1 MPHMENLYRFALKIT
16 GDRYQAEDLL
26 QETML
31 KAFRSFHQYRR
42 GTNCKAWLFAI
53 MRNHYGDLY
62 RKRGKDPLYHAK
74 TSCDSDGDEIG
85 FEFQDTGMD
94 TELIKSETG
103 EVVRKSLNYLDE
115 VYRLPVILKDLE
127 GFSYKEISRILG
139 CPTGT
144 VMSRLYRGR
153 NLLKKEIIEKFEKES
168 LGGKI
173 IQWKNVKK

>member
-1 MPHMENLYRFALKIT
+1 
-16 GDRYQAEDLL
+16 
-26 QETML
+26 
-31 KAFRSFHQYRR
+31 
-42 GTNCKAWLFAI
+42 
-53 MRNHYGDLY
+53 
-62 RKRGKDPLYHAK
+62 
-74 TSCDSDGDEIG
+74 
-85 FEFQDTGMD
+85 
-94 TELIKSETG
+94 

-153 NLLKKEIIEKFEKES
+153 NLLKKEITEKFEKES